1 MEQIIIEIRAA
12 EGGQDSKL
20 LVEDLRDIYL
30 KTARINNFDYK
41 VINRDGFTSIWLT
54 GKGVKSLFKNESG
67 PHRWLRIPPTEKRGR
82 TQTSIITVALTDPN
96 DKLKFNFNR
105 SEVEK
110 QYTRSGGKGGQ
121 NVNKVSSCVILTHIP
136 TGIQIK
142 CQDTRDQ
149 KKNEEIAFERLEEKL
164 RLIEEEKWNKKIYQ
178 NRLDQVGTGSRSD
191 KKRSYRIKEDL
202 VVDHETGKQCS
213 FRDFSRG
220 KIELLN

>member
-1 MEQIIIEIRAA
+1 M
-12 EGGQDSKL
+12 
-20 LVEDLRDIYL
+20 
-30 KTARINNFDYK
+30 
-41 VINRDGFTSIWLT
+41 
-54 GKGVKSLFKNESG
+54 
-67 PHRWLRIPPTEKRGR
+67 
-82 TQTSIITVALTDPN
+82 ALTDPN

>member
-30 KTARINNFDYK
+30 KTSRVNNFNYE
-41 VINRDGFTSIWLT
+41 VINRDGFSSIWIT
-54 GKGVKSLFKNESG
+54 GKKVKTFFKNESG
-67 PHRWLRIPPTEKRGR
+67 PHRWLRIPPTEKNGR
-82 TQTSIITVALTDPN
+82 TQTSIITVAIIDPS
-96 DKLKFNFNR
+96 DKLEYNFNR
-105 SEVEK
+105 NEVTK
-110 QYTRSGGKGGQ
+110 QYTRSSGAGGQ
-121 NVNKVSSCVILTHIP
+121 NVNKVSSCVILTHKP

-149 KKNEEIAFERLEEKL
+149 KKNEDLAFQRLEEKL
-164 RLIEEEKWNKKIYQ
+164 RSIEEEKWNKKSYQ
-178 NRLDQVGTGSRSD
+178 NRLDQVGKGSRSN

-213 FRDFSRG
+213 FKDFSRG

>member
-96 DKLKFNFNR
+96 DKVNFTFNR
-105 SEVEK
+105 NEVIK

-136 TGIQIK
+136 TGVQIK

-164 RLIEEEKWNKKIYQ
+164 RSIEEEKWNKKIYQ

>member
-1 MEQIIIEIRAA
+1 M
-12 EGGQDSKL
+12 
-20 LVEDLRDIYL
+20 
-30 KTARINNFDYK
+30 
-41 VINRDGFTSIWLT
+41 
-54 GKGVKSLFKNESG
+54 
-67 PHRWLRIPPTEKRGR
+67 RIPPTEKRGR
-82 TQTSIITVALTDPN
+82 TQTSIITVALTDPG
-96 DKLKFNFNR
+96 DKLDFSFNR
-105 SEVEK
+105 NEVIK

-149 KKNEEIAFERLEEKL
+149 KKNEEIAFERLEERL
-164 RLIEEEKWNKKIYQ
+164 RTIEEEKWNKKAYQ

>member
-30 KTARINNFDYK
+30 KTARVNNFDYK
-41 VINRDGFTSIWLT
+41 VANRDGFTSIWLT

-96 DKLKFNFNR
+96 DKLDFRFNR
-105 SEVEK
+105 NEVIK

-149 KKNEEIAFERLEEKL
+149 KKNEEIAFERLEERL
-164 RLIEEEKWNKKIYQ
+164 RTIEEEKWNKKAYQ

>member
-30 KTARINNFDYK
+30 KTARTNNLDYK
-41 VINRDGFTSIWLT
+41 VTNRYGFTSIWLT
-54 GKGVKSLFKNESG
+54 GNGVKTLFKNESG
-67 PHRWLRIPPTEKRGR
+67 PHRWLRIPPTERRGR
-82 TQTSIITVALTDPN
+82 TQTSIITVALIDPN
-96 DKLKFNFNR
+96 DKIDFTFNR
-105 SEVEK
+105 SEVNK
-110 QYTRSGGKGGQ
+110 QYTRSSGKGGQ

-149 KKNEEIAFERLEEKL
+149 KKNEEIAFQRLEERL
-164 RLIEEEKWNKKIYQ
+164 RLIEEEKWNNKSYQ

-202 VVDHETGKQCS
+202 VVDHESGKQCS

-220 KIELLN
+220 KIELLS

>member
-1 MEQIIIEIRAA
+1 
-12 EGGQDSKL
+12 
-20 LVEDLRDIYL
+20 V
-30 KTARINNFDYK
+30 NF
-41 VINRDGFTSIWLT
+41 T
-54 GKGVKSLFKNESG
+54 
-67 PHRWLRIPPTEKRGR
+67 
-82 TQTSIITVALTDPN
+82 
-96 DKLKFNFNR
+96 FNR
-105 SEVEK
+105 NEVIK

-149 KKNEEIAFERLEEKL
+149 KKNEDIAFERLEEKL
-164 RLIEEEKWNKKIYQ
+164 RLIEEEKWNKKSYQ
-178 NRLDQVGTGSRSD
+178 SRLDQVGTGSRSD

>member
-30 KTARINNFDYK
+30 KTARSHNFDYE

-54 GKGVKSLFKNESG
+54 GKGVKSFFKNESG
-67 PHRWLRIPPTEKRGR
+67 AHRWLRIPPTEKRGR

-105 SEVEK
+105 GEVEK

-149 KKNEEIAFERLEEKL
+149 KKNEEIAFGRLEERL
-164 RLIEEEKWNKKIYQ
+164 RTIEEEKWNKKIYQ
-178 NRLDQVGTGSRSD
+178 NRLEQVGTGSRSD

-220 KIELLN
+220 KIELLK

>member
-30 KTARINNFDYK
+30 KTARTNNFDYK
-41 VINRDGFTSIWLT
+41 VVNRDGFTSIWLT
-54 GKGVKSLFKNESG
+54 GKGVKKVFRNESG
-67 PHRWLRIPPTEKRGR
+67 PHRWLRVPPTEKRGR
-82 TQTSIITVALTDPN
+82 TQTSIITVALVDPN
-96 DKLKFNFNR
+96 DKLEFSLNR
-105 SEVEK
+105 NEVDR

-121 NVNKVSSCVILTHIP
+121 NVNKVSSCVILTHRP
-136 TGIQIK
+136 SGIQIK

-149 KKNEEIAFERLEEKL
+149 YKNEEIAWQRLEE
-164 RLIEEEKWNKKIYQ
+164 RLKSIEEVKWNKKVYQ
-178 NRLDQVGTGSRSD
+178 NRLDQVGSGSRSD

-202 VVDHETGKQCS
+202 VIDHETGKQCS

-220 KIELLN
+220 KLELLS

>member
-30 KTARINNFDYK
+30 KTARVNNFDYK
-41 VINRDGFTSIWLT
+41 VTNRDGFTSIWLT

-82 TQTSIITVALTDPN
+82 TQTSIITVALTDPG
-96 DKLKFNFNR
+96 DKLDFRFNR
-105 SEVEK
+105 SEVIK

-149 KKNEEIAFERLEEKL
+149 KKNEEIAFERLEERL
-164 RLIEEEKWNKKIYQ
+164 RTIEEEKWNKKAYQ

>member
-30 KTARINNFDYK
+30 KTARTNNLDYK
-41 VINRDGFTSIWLT
+41 VTNRDGFTSIWLT
-54 GKGVKSLFKNESG
+54 GNGVKTLFKNERG
-67 PHRWLRIPPTEKRGR
+67 PHRWLRIPPTERRGR
-82 TQTSIITVALTDPN
+82 TQTSIITVALIDPN
-96 DKLKFNFNR
+96 DKIDFTFNR
-105 SEVEK
+105 SEVNK
-110 QYTRSGGKGGQ
+110 QYTRSSGKGGQ

-149 KKNEEIAFERLEEKL
+149 KKNEEIAFQRLEERL
-164 RLIEEEKWNKKIYQ
+164 RLIEEEKWNNKSYQ

-202 VVDHETGKQCS
+202 VVDHESGKQCT

-220 KIELLN
+220 KIELLS

>member
-30 KTARINNFDYK
+30 KTARVNNFDYK
-41 VINRDGFTSIWLT
+41 VTNRDGFTSVWLT

-82 TQTSIITVALTDPN
+82 TQTSIITVALTDPD
-96 DKLKFNFNR
+96 DKLDFRFNR
-105 SEVEK
+105 NEVIK
-110 QYTRSGGKGGQ
+110 QYTRSSGKGGQ

-149 KKNEEIAFERLEEKL
+149 KKNEDIAFERLEEKL
-164 RLIEEEKWNKKIYQ
+164 RLIEEEKWNKKSYQ

>member
-96 DKLKFNFNR
+96 DKVNFTFNR
-105 SEVEK
+105 NEVIK

-164 RLIEEEKWNKKIYQ
+164 RLIEEEKWNKKSYQ

>member
-30 KTARINNFDYK
+30 KTSRTNNFDYK
-41 VINRDGFTSIWLT
+41 VTNRDGFVSIWLT
-54 GKGVKSLFKNESG
+54 GRGVKTFFKNESG

-82 TQTSIITVALTDPN
+82 TQTSIITVALIDPN
-96 DKLKFNFNR
+96 DKLDFSFNR
-105 SEVEK
+105 NEVTK
-110 QYTRSGGKGGQ
+110 QYTRSSGKGGQ

-149 KKNEEIAFERLEEKL
+149 KKNEDLAFQRLEERL
-164 RLIEEEKWNKKIYQ
+164 RSIEEEKWNKKSYQ

-202 VVDHETGKQCS
+202 VVDHESGKQCS

-220 KIELLN
+220 RIELLS